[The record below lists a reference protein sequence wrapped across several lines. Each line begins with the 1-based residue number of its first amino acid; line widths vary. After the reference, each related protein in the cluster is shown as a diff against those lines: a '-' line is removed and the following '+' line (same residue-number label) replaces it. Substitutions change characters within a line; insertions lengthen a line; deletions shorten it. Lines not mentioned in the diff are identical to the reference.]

1 MLTQLTLH
9 HFAIVDDLTLTFGP
23 NFSVI
28 TGETGAGKSIII
40 DALAILLG
48 KSVGSDWIKSGHES
62 GWIEATF
69 VINDVSQFPDLAPYL
84 DPDSPTY
91 FTVFRQRYREKG
103 NIARINGQ
111 RVPLKIL
118 KGVMP
123 QLIYIVGQH
132 HTTQI
137 LDTQFQRQLIDEYGN
152 ITNTTEFKQY
162 QDAYQEYIELKSKLE
177 DSPSGIPQLIQERE
191 FIRFQLDDLTPHA
204 FTFDEENTLKAV
216 KHRFKTN
223 KQALSALSQF
233 QSSLT
238 QSYELLS
245 ETTRSMSRI
254 DITIPP
260 DVLSHIESA
269 IASIDP
275 PLSWSQQLSQQY
287 ESDAMYNIDEIE
299 SRLDLIFRYK
309 TKYHVS
315 HLHELVSK
323 ISELK
328 NREAALSELIDSSD
342 SLKAK
347 LSEYRQACIGYA
359 EAIHLRRTEAATM
372 LAKHLETDCLN
383 LHFSYCKLNFN
394 CTFSPD
400 SLNAWGADQFDLNIS
415 TNKGIPI
422 GPLKTVASGGELS
435 RLMLAIETYRSHSK
449 RPGTLIF
456 DEIDTGIGGITAH
469 AIGEYLSRISKNQP
483 LICITH
489 LAQIAGLANTHL
501 FIEKF
506 ETSNST
512 SIKARHLNTNEK
524 KYELNRMIGGD
535 LVAINL

>member
-23 NFSVI
+23 HFSVI

-40 DALAILLG
+40 DALNALLG

-62 GWIEATF
+62 GWVEATF
-69 VINDVSQFPDLAPYL
+69 EIDDVTQFPELAPYH
-84 DPDSPTY
+84 DPDSPTH
-91 FTVFRQRYREKG
+91 FTVFRQRFREKG

-111 RVPLKIL
+111 GVPLKIL
-118 KGVMP
+118 KHVMP
-123 QLIYIVGQH
+123 QLLYIVGQH

-137 LDTQFQRQLIDEYGN
+137 LSHQFQRQLIDEYAN
-152 ITNTTEFKQY
+152 VTQTTEFKQY
-162 QDAYQEYIELKSKLE
+162 QTAYQHYIDLKSKLE

-191 FIRFQLDDLTPHA
+191 FIRFQLDDLTAHE
-204 FTFDEENTLKAV
+204 FTSEEETTLKAV
-216 KHRFKTN
+216 KHRFKTS

-238 QSYELLS
+238 QSHELLS
-245 ETTRSMSRI
+245 AATQSMRRI

-269 IASIDP
+269 IASIDT
-275 PLSWSQQLSQQY
+275 PLSWSQHLSQQY
-287 ESDAMYNIDEIE
+287 ESDAMYNIDDVE

-309 TKYHVS
+309 TKYHVA
-315 HLHELVSK
+315 HLHELVDK
-323 ISELK
+323 ITELK
-328 NREAALSELIDSSD
+328 NRDAELSELIDSSD

-347 LSEYRQACIGYA
+347 LSDYRQTCVGYA
-359 EAIHLRRTEAATM
+359 SAIHQIRTEASKR
-372 LAKHLETDCLN
+372 LAKQLETDCLN

-400 SLNAWGADQFDLNIS
+400 SLNSWGADQFDLNIS

-435 RLMLAIETYRSHSK
+435 RLMLAIETYRSHST

-469 AIGEYLSRISKNQP
+469 AIGEYLSRISKNHP

-506 ETSNST
+506 ETQNST
-512 SIKARHLNTNEK
+512 SIKVRHLNADEK
-524 KYELNRMIGGD
+524 KLELNRMIGGD
-535 LVAINL
+535 LVTINL

>member
-1 MLTQLTLH
+1 
-9 HFAIVDDLTLTFGP
+9 
-23 NFSVI
+23 
-28 TGETGAGKSIII
+28 
-40 DALAILLG
+40 
-48 KSVGSDWIKSGHES
+48 
-62 GWIEATF
+62 
-69 VINDVSQFPDLAPYL
+69 
-84 DPDSPTY
+84 
-91 FTVFRQRYREKG
+91 
-103 NIARINGQ
+103 
-111 RVPLKIL
+111 
-118 KGVMP
+118 
-123 QLIYIVGQH
+123 
-132 HTTQI
+132 
-137 LDTQFQRQLIDEYGN
+137 
-152 ITNTTEFKQY
+152 
-162 QDAYQEYIELKSKLE
+162 
-177 DSPSGIPQLIQERE
+177 
-191 FIRFQLDDLTPHA
+191 
-204 FTFDEENTLKAV
+204 
-216 KHRFKTN
+216 
-223 KQALSALSQF
+223 
-233 QSSLT
+233 
-238 QSYELLS
+238 
-245 ETTRSMSRI
+245 
-254 DITIPP
+254 
-260 DVLSHIESA
+260 
-269 IASIDP
+269 
-275 PLSWSQQLSQQY
+275 
-287 ESDAMYNIDEIE
+287 MYDIDEIE

-359 EAIHLRRTEAATM
+359 EAIHLRRTDAATM

-469 AIGEYLSRISKNQP
+469 AIGEYLSRISKIQP

-506 ETSNST
+506 ETSHST
-512 SIKARHLNTNEK
+512 SIKARHLNTEEK
-524 KYELNRMIGGD
+524 KCELNRMIGGD